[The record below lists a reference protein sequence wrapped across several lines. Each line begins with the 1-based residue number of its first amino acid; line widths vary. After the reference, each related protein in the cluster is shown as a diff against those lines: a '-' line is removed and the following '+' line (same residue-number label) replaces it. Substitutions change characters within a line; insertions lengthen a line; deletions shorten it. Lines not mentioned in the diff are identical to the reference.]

1 MSYSRENPCTA
12 NAKEIYKY
20 FKNHGWSNNAIY
32 ALLGNIQYE
41 SDGII
46 PTRGEYGGGGY
57 GLVQWTP
64 KSKLTNWAGAQKPP
78 LDAAKLSTQCTR
90 IQYECA
96 NEAQWTKKKAY
107 NNMTFKQFSKSTER
121 VEDLTKAFL
130 VCYEN
135 PKDPSASQSDRIEY
149 ANDWKEYF
157 ED

>member
-46 PTRGEYGGGGY
+46 PTRGEYGGGEY

-64 KSKLTNWAGAQKPP
+64 KTTLTNWANDKG
-78 LDAAKLSTQCTR
+78 LDPTKLSTQCTR
-90 IQYECA
+90 IQYECV
-96 NEAQWTKKKAY
+96 NETQWIPKKAY
-107 NNMTFKQFSKSTER
+107 DRMTFKQFSKSKED
-121 VEDLTKAFL
+121 VEELTKAFL
-130 VCYEN
+130 NSYER